1 QAASTATSI
10 GRSARRIAAERV
22 MGGSPD
28 ARSGGGKLG
37 TRRSAGTARALDH
50 GNPAP
55 PVPIA
60 TPPKLPSPRSSRPTS
75 PREGTMKSPRRTA
88 PAPARATSPSPGQRL
103 LRNLHLLRALV
114 AATLEEGGLPPEH
127 GISVV
132 QMSVLRLVAARHGTP
147 TALGEIARRLEVS
160 VPAASKAIARLV
172 ASGHLRAR
180 ADRADAR
187 RLRVDVTDAGENAIR
202 RFEAARERRADA
214 LVARAGAATAERW

>member
-1 QAASTATSI
+1 
-10 GRSARRIAAERV
+10 
-22 MGGSPD
+22 
-28 ARSGGGKLG
+28 
-37 TRRSAGTARALDH
+37 
-50 GNPAP
+50 
-55 PVPIA
+55 
-60 TPPKLPSPRSSRPTS
+60 
-75 PREGTMKSPRRTA
+75 MKSPRRTA

-214 LVARAGAATAERW
+214 LVARAGAATAERWIETTDELVRALLDAGRRDALPCLQCGLLSPSTCAAEQYGAGCPVRALEERAARGRIRADN

>member
-1 QAASTATSI
+1 VPP
-10 GRSARRIAAERV
+10 SA
-22 MGGSPD
+22 
-28 ARSGGGKLG
+28 
-37 TRRSAGTARALDH
+37 
-50 GNPAP
+50 
-55 PVPIA
+55 
-60 TPPKLPSPRSSRPTS
+60 
-75 PREGTMKSPRRTA
+75 
-88 PAPARATSPSPGQRL
+88 GQRL

-114 AATLEEGGLPPEH
+114 AATFEEGGLPPEH
-127 GISVV
+127 GVSVV
-132 QMSVLRLVAARHGTP
+132 QMSVLRLVAARGGAP

-214 LVARAGAATAERW
+214 LVARAGAATAERWIETTDELVRALLDAGRRDALPCLQCGLLSPSTCAAEQYGAGCPVRALEERAARGRIRADN

>member
-1 QAASTATSI
+1 
-10 GRSARRIAAERV
+10 
-22 MGGSPD
+22 
-28 ARSGGGKLG
+28 
-37 TRRSAGTARALDH
+37 
-50 GNPAP
+50 
-55 PVPIA
+55 
-60 TPPKLPSPRSSRPTS
+60 
-75 PREGTMKSPRRTA
+75 MKSPRRTA
-88 PAPARATSPSPGQRL
+88 PARATPPSPGQRL

-127 GISVV
+127 GIRVV

-172 ASGHLRAR
+172 TSGHLRAR
-180 ADRADAR
+180 EDRADAR

-214 LVARAGAATAERW
+214 VVARAGAATAERWIETTDELVRALLDAGRRDALPCLQCGLLSPSTCAAEQYGAGCPVRALEERAARGRIRADN

>member
-1 QAASTATSI
+1 
-10 GRSARRIAAERV
+10 
-22 MGGSPD
+22 
-28 ARSGGGKLG
+28 
-37 TRRSAGTARALDH
+37 
-50 GNPAP
+50 
-55 PVPIA
+55 
-60 TPPKLPSPRSSRPTS
+60 
-75 PREGTMKSPRRTA
+75 MKSPRRTA
-88 PAPARATSPSPGQRL
+88 PAPARATPPSPGQRL

-172 ASGHLRAR
+172 ASGHLRSR

-214 LVARAGAATAERW
+214 VVARAGAATAERWIETTDELVRALLDAGRRDALPCLQCGLLSPSTCAAEQYGAGCPVRALEERAARGRIRADN